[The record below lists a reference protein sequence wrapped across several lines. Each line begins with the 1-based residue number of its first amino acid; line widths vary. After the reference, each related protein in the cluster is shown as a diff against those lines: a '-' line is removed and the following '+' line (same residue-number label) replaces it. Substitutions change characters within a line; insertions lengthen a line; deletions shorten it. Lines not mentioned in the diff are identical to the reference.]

1 MNEFKVGQ
9 VVRSTAGRD
18 KGQFMVVIEVVDD
31 HFTTISNGKLRKVS
45 NPKKKKVKHLPKTN
59 HIATDIRDKILN
71 GQKITNAEIRK
82 ILESYHMPDGIGDE
96 NREEV

>member
-1 MNEFKVGQ
+1 M
-9 VVRSTAGRD
+9 A
-18 KGQFMVVIEVVDD
+18 
-31 HFTTISNGKLRKVS
+31 
-45 NPKKKKVKHLPKTN
+45 KTN

-71 GQKITNAEIRK
+71 GKMITNAELRK